1 MRDEQREDRDIVDRA
16 MDALRAQPV
25 PDGPDARLIAATI
38 GAVRTARAQRQPF
51 GARRWAAV
59 IGIGLIVAAISF
71 PVISTYREKQVAV
84 NRAIPIAVPNPGT
97 ESHNLVNTGDP
108 QRLVVEDPEL
118 ARPVVRPVSMLGSAV
133 AITGHVYFHGD
144 VPARHATVAAPASL
158 DEHDQV
164 RDESIVVNEDGTLQ
178 NAVVSI
184 SRGLPAGESFPSPPD
199 SVVLD
204 QKNCMFH
211 PHVVAAM
218 IGQEVLVKNSDPM
231 LHSVHAMDAEETPA
245 FNFAQPAD
253 GQRMLAPF
261 QSVKTFKVR
270 CDIHP
275 WMTAW
280 VRVFN
285 HPYFD
290 VTHEDG
296 MFSIKDL
303 PPGTYT
309 IKAWHELFGVQEKQ
323 ITVTGGEPTVID
335 FTFEPRQ

>member
-1 MRDEQREDRDIVDRA
+1 MQNDSRENRDVVDRA
-16 MDALRAQPV
+16 VDVLRAQPI
-25 PDGPDARLIAATI
+25 PPGPDPQRIAATLD
-38 GAVRTARAQRQPF
+38 ALHAARAPKSL
-51 GARRWAAV
+51 WAMRIAAA
-59 IGIGLIVAAISF
+59 IGIGLCLTAMTVLGVKQYRRIRLAANPPSLHVA
-71 PVISTYREKQVAV
+71 
-84 NRAIPIAVPNPGT
+84 PNPQT
-97 ESHNLVNTGDP
+97 PSPNFVNTGDA
-108 QRLVVEDPEL
+108 QRMVVQQSEPPHP
-118 ARPVVRPVSMLGSAV
+118 AVQPVSMLGSAV

-144 VPARHATVAAPASL
+144 IPARREIANPSAPM

-164 RDESIVVNEDGTLQ
+164 HDQSIVINDDGTLR
-178 NAVVSI
+178 NVVVSI
-184 SRGLPAGESFPSPPD
+184 SRGLREGEPFPSPAD
-199 SVVLD
+199 SVVLS
-204 QKNCMFH
+204 QRNCMFQ

-218 IGQEVLVKNSDPM
+218 IGQEILVKNNDPM

-253 GQRMLAPF
+253 GQRMLSPF
-261 QSVKTFKVR
+261 QAVKTFKVK

-303 PPGTYT
+303 PPGNYT
-309 IKAWHELFGVQEKQ
+309 IKAWHEVFGVQEKEVV
-323 ITVTGGEPTVID
+323 VTGGEPTVID
-335 FTFEPRQ
+335 FTFEPRS